1 MFKPPGAR
9 ELQNLPPISVV
20 IPAYNEA
27 DSIQAVVEQVRSVLT
42 GGGAESE
49 IIVVVDGATDRTAD
63 QARSVA
69 DRVIEHP
76 QNLGYG
82 RSLKSGILA
91 ASHDLVAI
99 TDADHTYPVDR
110 IPELVSLCDRFDMV
124 VGARTGRFY
133 EGSVFKRIGR
143 FIFRRLA
150 EFSVGQ
156 KIPDVNSGLRAFR
169 RSQMLP
175 FFPIISSGF
184 SFTTTS
190 TLAYMHNDLLV
201 HYVPIDYRQRAGRSK
216 VRHLRD
222 SLRAIQIITE
232 AILRCNPVKV
242 FLLLA
247 APYLALAVVSA
258 IVALITGSSAW
269 TLCAVFSVCTVGMLL
284 GMGFLAVA
292 VMPRSRL
299 VDVRQHADGSEV
311 RQAPSHD
318 S

>member
-1 MFKPPGAR
+1 
-9 ELQNLPPISVV
+9 
-20 IPAYNEA
+20 
-27 DSIQAVVEQVRSVLT
+27 VVEQVRSVLND
-42 GGGAESE
+42 GGAETE

-63 QARSVA
+63 EARSVA

-91 ASHDLVAI
+91 ARHDLVAI
-99 TDADHTYPVDR
+99 TDADRTYPADR
-110 IPELVSLCDRFDMV
+110 IPDLIALCDRYDMV
-124 VGARTGRFY
+124 VGARTGAHY
-133 EGSVFKRIGR
+133 QGSAFKRIGR
-143 FIFRRLA
+143 IIFRRLA
-150 EFSVGQ
+150 EVSVGQ
-156 KIPDVNSGLRAFR
+156 KIPDINSGLRVFR
-169 RSQMLP
+169 KSQMLP
-175 FFPIISSGF
+175 FFPIVSSGF

-201 HYVPIDYRQRAGRSK
+201 HYVPIDYRRRAGRSK

-247 APYLALAVVSA
+247 APYLFVALVCA
-258 IVALITGSSAW
+258 IVAIMTGSSVWA
-269 TLCAVFSVCTVGMLL
+269 LCSLIAICTTGVLL

-292 VMPRSRL
+292 VMPRRRPI
-299 VDVRQHADGSEV
+299 DVPPPADGNEP
-311 RQAPSHD
+311 QKAAHD

>member
-1 MFKPPGAR
+1 MPS
-9 ELQNLPPISVV
+9 LPPVSVV

-27 DSIQAVVEQVRSVLT
+27 DSIRSVVEQVRLVLEEA
-42 GGGAESE
+42 GAETE

-63 QARSVA
+63 EARSVA
-69 DRVIEHP
+69 DRLIEHP

-91 ASHDLVAI
+91 AQHDLVAI
-99 TDADHTYPVDR
+99 TDADRTYPADR
-110 IPELVSLCDRFDMV
+110 IPDLIALCDRFDMV
-124 VGARTGRFY
+124 VGARTGVHYR
-133 EGSVFKRIGR
+133 GSMFKRIGR

-156 KIPDVNSGLRAFR
+156 KIPDINSGLRVFR
-169 RSQMLP
+169 KSQMLP

-216 VRHLRD
+216 VRHFRD

-247 APYLALAVVSA
+247 APYLLIAVALAVAAV
-258 IVALITGSSAW
+258 VTRSSFW
-269 TLCAVFSVCTVGMLL
+269 TLCSLIAISTTGIVL

-292 VMPRSRL
+292 VMPQRRL
-299 VDVRQHADGSEV
+299 VDARLPQDVGEPQKVPA
-311 RQAPSHD
+311 HD